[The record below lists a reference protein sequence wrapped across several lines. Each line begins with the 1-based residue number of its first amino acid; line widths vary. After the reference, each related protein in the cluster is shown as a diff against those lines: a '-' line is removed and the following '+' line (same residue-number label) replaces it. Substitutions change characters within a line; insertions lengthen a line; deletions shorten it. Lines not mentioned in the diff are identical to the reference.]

1 MTLSPLTL
9 AELEGSL
16 GRLPSMPAV
25 VTELLLRLEDPD
37 LDTRRLAHDIARD
50 QSLAAKTLRI
60 ANSPFYGLRGRVASI
75 QDAVTLLGL
84 HTMRTLMLAA
94 AAGETLG
101 RLTAEG
107 LDTATYWRHCTAAAV
122 VARVL
127 APRAKVNPE
136 SAFVVGLLHDIGRL
150 VIATNYPAHYKAV
163 HERARAEGLPLIDAE
178 RLCLGIDHVQVGELL
193 ARRWVFPATIVD
205 GIAGHHAPE
214 RWPEQPL
221 AAVVS
226 LADSGAYELG
236 QHLAG
241 AWNPPPRSEYAW
253 DALGLDEAAW
263 QATLDEARPGAEEFS
278 LLFGA

>member
-9 AELEGSL
+9 PELEGSL

-37 LDTRRLAHDIARD
+37 LDTRQLAHDIARD

-75 QDAVTLLGL
+75 QDAVTILGL
-84 HTMRTLMLAA
+84 HTVRTLMLAA

-101 RLTAEG
+101 RLKAEG
-107 LDTATYWRHCTAAAV
+107 LDTTTYWRHCTATAILARILAV
-122 VARVL
+122 RAR
-127 APRAKVNPE
+127 ANPE

-150 VIATNYPAHYKAV
+150 VIATNFPTHYRAV
-163 HERARAEGLPLIDAE
+163 HERSKAESLSLLEAE

-193 ARRWVFPATIVD
+193 ARRWVFPLTIVE

-214 RWPEQPL
+214 KWGHQPL
-221 AAVVS
+221 AAVAS
-226 LADSGAYELG
+226 LADSGAHELG
-236 QHLAG
+236 KNLPG
-241 AWNPPPRSEYAW
+241 AWTPPPRSDYAW
-253 DALGLDEAAW
+253 AALNLDDAAW
-263 QATLDEARPGAEEFS
+263 AAILAEAGPAAEEFS
-278 LLFGA
+278 QVFVA